1 MPMLTSQSRIKSLS
15 LFSEKFPD
23 LTASS
28 LGCGPADIT
37 MRLAEAVLRW
47 SAGRKRNR
55 EDHRIS
61 KLAKE
66 FTPSCPFGVK
76 HIIESKLTIEG
87 AGVKLRRAFATSRRA
102 RPQCRSGNLA

>member
-1 MPMLTSQSRIKSLS
+1 
-15 LFSEKFPD
+15 
-23 LTASS
+23 
-28 LGCGPADIT
+28 

-87 AGVKLRRAFATSRRA
+87 AGVKLRRAFATSRA
-102 RPQCRSGNLA
+102 RPATMTSASPGFNSACMKTLGKARAARALPAIISK

>member
-1 MPMLTSQSRIKSLS
+1 
-15 LFSEKFPD
+15 
-23 LTASS
+23 
-28 LGCGPADIT
+28 

-87 AGVKLRRAFATSRRA
+87 AGVKLRRAFATSRA
-102 RPQCRSGNLA
+102 RPATMPLGESCVLQAQAHRQESIALV